1 MSSQAK
7 GRTLKTLGITMA
19 LALMSVGFLWLLKL
33 AGVLNLRLCLTAFQ
47 NKNAGFALTV
57 LTLALLPTLGAVR
70 SHILLKRISVV
81 TKFSHVLTAG
91 FIGQAMGQWMPG
103 SMMII
108 EVIRFG
114 LVTGMSRPRPNA
126 DGISDRDDLPARVGV
141 VFLLDRVLGLGA
153 LFIAGALCAAILY
166 AKGDPLIRH
175 SYPLIA
181 MAATSFFA
189 GASLLM
195 APFWIR
201 NKRLRKFLTGMG
213 GDSFHRNRAGRA
225 KSPFAGV
232 LRTLRGGMNALGG
245 MSITWR
251 DLRLPLLISL
261 ALAVL
266 NPLTLYSAAWA
277 IDRPLPILAITT
289 SIPFTLLAILL
300 PLGIAGFG
308 GQQAMAVGAFSV
320 FNLNPETVVAASLVQ
335 NVLALTVYTVCGGI
349 AAGIVSRKLMAIFKG
364 WTGRTQRHER
374 ERAQPVGGAGR
385 PE

>member
-1 MSSQAK
+1 
-7 GRTLKTLGITMA
+7 
-19 LALMSVGFLWLLKL
+19 
-33 AGVLNLRLCLTAFQ
+33 
-47 NKNAGFALTV
+47 
-57 LTLALLPTLGAVR
+57 
-70 SHILLKRISVV
+70 
-81 TKFSHVLTAG
+81 
-91 FIGQAMGQWMPG
+91 
-103 SMMII
+103 
-108 EVIRFG
+108 
-114 LVTGMSRPRPNA
+114 
-126 DGISDRDDLPARVGV
+126 
-141 VFLLDRVLGLGA
+141 
-153 LFIAGALCAAILY
+153 
-166 AKGDPLIRH
+166 
-175 SYPLIA
+175 
-181 MAATSFFA
+181 
-189 GASLLM
+189 M